1 MKFKRLLTILALLT
15 SVTALAFTLHTT
27 TETIAD
33 VDAAMA
39 SNYKAFDW
47 KWSGYN
53 DEKFIVN
60 WPITPTKVGLRLS
73 YPRNGTVFLTILDG
87 AAVTNIVTTGAQS
100 VCTVLRTQMP
110 PSGTYYA
117 EFVDYYTTYTDLNTR
132 VIAKGKIKVDHSVW
146 ENTTQSTWT
155 NPLAGTVIGPPL
167 HTLSALSEW
176 PFATSAD
183 AGDLTGVLVSGGN
196 LTISAATGPVPTI
209 GLSSAQIISAAGI
222 GAFDTAAERKT
233 LYEALANA
241 YTDAKNT
248 TFLSIDTAAERK
260 TLYAAEA
267 NAFTDA
273 KNTTLASIDTAG
285 ERKTLYAAEANAY
298 TDAKNTTFLSID
310 TAAERKTL
318 YAAEANAYTDAKNT
332 IFLGIDTAA
341 ERAASLPQTTK
352 GDILVRNGSVL
363 VRVGVGDDDQV
374 LTADAGEDSGVK
386 WADAGGG
393 GSAGG
398 YVWISASQ
406 FMSFDT
412 GGSPAYD
419 EWAHLNHELDT
430 SDYRLE
436 GTGLH
441 TTSATEQT
449 GRLRATIRTPEG
461 STAWGTANAIV
472 IKVWADDDTDAK
484 IIDINIWGRNTA
496 GTVNVV
502 EADSTDRTVTTAN
515 TPELI
520 TIDDSALTSTTI
532 YEYYT
537 IELIVASANSDAMWI
552 NGITLNFD

>member
-15 SVTALAFTLHTT
+15 SVTASAFTLHTT

-33 VDAAMA
+33 VDVAGA

-73 YPRNGTVFLTILDG
+73 YPRNGTVFLTVLDG
-87 AAVTNIVTTGAQS
+87 AAATNIVTTGAQS

-117 EFVDYYTTYTDLNTR
+117 EFVDYESTYTALNTR
-132 VIAKGKIKVDHSVW
+132 VIAKGKIKIDHSVW
-146 ENTTQSTWT
+146 ENTTQSTWV

-167 HTLSALSEW
+167 HTLSDLSEW
-176 PFATSAD
+176 PFATSGG

-196 LTISAATGPVPTI
+196 LVITDATGPVPTI
-209 GLSSAQIISAAGI
+209 SLSSAQIITASGVGNYLPLAG
-222 GAFDTAAERKT
+222 GALSGALTTSDTIDGRTVSTDGTKLDTIDENADVTSTANVVA
-233 LYEALANA
+233 ALAA
-241 YTDAKNT
+241 
-248 TFLSIDTAAERK
+248 I
-260 TLYAAEA
+260 
-267 NAFTDA
+267 
-273 KNTTLASIDTAG
+273 ASSA
-285 ERKTLYAAEANAY
+285 
-298 TDAKNTTFLSID
+298 
-310 TAAERKTL
+310 
-318 YAAEANAYTDAKNT
+318 
-332 IFLGIDTAA
+332 
-341 ERAASLPQTTK
+341 K
-352 GDILVRNGSVL
+352 GDIIVRNDSTY
-363 VRVGVGDDDQV
+363 VRLPIGGDDQV
-374 LTADAGEDSGVK
+374 LTADDDEDSGVK

-430 SDYRLE
+430 SDYKLE

-441 TTSATEQT
+441 TTSSTEQT

-484 IIDINIWGRNTA
+484 IIDINIWGRNTD

-502 EADSTDRTVTTAN
+502 EADSTDFTVGTAN
-515 TPELI
+515 DPELLV
-520 TIDDSALTSTTI
+520 IDDATGSRVLDSTTI